1 MKWFGKK
8 PKEAI
13 PKEDSEKDVDEKEGK
28 EDSEKSATPT
38 LPPVSFFQLF
48 R

>member
-1 MKWFGKK
+1 MKWLGKQLE
-8 PKEAI
+8 EAI
-13 PKEDSEKDVDEKEGK
+13 LKEYSEKDVDEKEGK

-38 LPPVSFFQLF
+38 LPSASFFQLF